1 MRLRDATSGNGATR
15 LDWIKFRIALLGCL
29 LGIALLGL
37 WARAYY
43 VQVVLGPGLS
53 RQASGQYW
61 THKST
66 YGQRGK
72 IFDAR
77 GNLLAKSVRINSVFA
92 RPSEIEKVGHTAET
106 LQDILRKGNR
116 EIQSSLEKD
125 RSFAWLAR
133 KISDRT
139 ASRIRAARLPGVY
152 LTQEKA
158 RFYPQGHLAGQL
170 LGFVGL
176 DNEGLEGL
184 ECSYNQHL
192 SGKKKEFI
200 VQRDAGGRLLFAPG
214 QLGNDLAGKDLVL
227 TLDKKIQFA
236 AEEAL
241 AGTVLKNRAKSG
253 LCLVVKVSSGEILAW
268 AQYPFFNP
276 NNFSQSDPEIWKN
289 RIALD
294 VFEPGSTIKPI
305 LAAAA
310 LNTGTCRT
318 QDIFFCENGSWT
330 FSGQEIRDTHEYGWL
345 PVNRIIRYSSNIG
358 AGKIGLQLGA
368 GNYHGYL
375 SRLGLGQKT
384 ELQLPGEASGIFRDA
399 GKWNQVD
406 LIAASFGQ
414 GFGMT
419 ALQMAKM
426 YLCLANYGELVP
438 LRLLKAPQP
447 RERAS
452 RVRVFSKQTA
462 REVLSMMVEVVEE
475 DGTGTQARIPGMY
488 VGGKTGTAQK
498 ASKQGGY
505 ADRYTASFVGLF
517 PGLAPEYL
525 VLAVVDEP
533 RESHYGGVVAAPA
546 VREVARELV
555 AGTDDFP
562 GYWARQ
568 EQAGTGENSKQAA
581 LNTTR
586 EISRIKP
593 RKQISLLPG
602 KVPDVRGV
610 PLRQALEVLAGQDL
624 IPRMKGSGVLVS
636 GQKPAPGTPWPQNEK
651 DKLVL
656 TLKFDD
662 E

>member
-1 MRLRDATSGNGATR
+1 M
-15 LDWIKFRIALLGCL
+15 DWIKFRIALLGCL
-29 LGIALLGL
+29 LGIVLLGL
-37 WARAYY
+37 WARAYF
-43 VQVVLGPGLS
+43 VQVVLGPDLS
-53 RQASGQYW
+53 RQASRQYW

-77 GNLLAKSVRINSVFA
+77 GNLLAKSVKINSVFA
-92 RPSEIEKVGHTAET
+92 RPREIEKIGQTAET
-106 LQDILRKGNR
+106 LQDILGKGIR
-116 EIQSSLEKD
+116 EFRTALGKD
-125 RSFAWLAR
+125 RSFVWLAR

-139 ASRIRAARLPGVY
+139 ASEILAARLPGVY

-184 ECSYNQHL
+184 ECSYNQYL

-200 VQRDAGGRLLFAPG
+200 VQRDAGGNLLFAPG
-214 QLGNDLAGKDLVL
+214 QLNSGLAGKNLVL
-227 TLDKKIQFA
+227 TLDKRIQFA

-276 NNFSQSDPEIWKN
+276 NNFSQSSPEVWKN
-289 RIALD
+289 RMALD

-305 LAAAA
+305 MVAAA
-310 LNTGTCRT
+310 LDTGTCRP

-330 FSGQEIRDTHEYGWL
+330 FSGQEFGDTHEYGWL

-368 GNYHGYL
+368 GRYHRYL
-375 SRLGLGQKT
+375 SRLGLGRET
-384 ELQLPGEASGIFRDA
+384 ELPLPGEAGGILRDA
-399 GKWNQVD
+399 RQWNQVD
-406 LIAASFGQ
+406 LVSAAFGQ
-414 GFGMT
+414 GVGVT
-419 ALQMAKM
+419 ALQLAKM
-426 YLCLANYGELVP
+426 YLSLANHGELIPLKLMKVP
-438 LRLLKAPQP
+438 NPP
-447 RERAS
+447 ERAS
-452 RVRVFSKQTA
+452 GVRVFSKQTA
-462 REVLSMMVEVVEE
+462 RAVLSMMVEVVEE
-475 DGTGTQARIPGMY
+475 DGTGTRARIPGMY

-498 ASKQGGY
+498 ASPQGGY
-505 ADRYTASFVGLF
+505 AERYTASFVGLF
-517 PGLAPEYL
+517 PGRDPEYL
-525 VLAVVDEP
+525 VLAVIDEP
-533 RESHYGGVVAAPA
+533 KKNHYGGVVAAPA

-568 EQAGTGENSKQAA
+568 EQAEKEGGSEPAANLSGE
-581 LNTTR
+581 T
-586 EISRIKP
+586 SRIKT
-593 RKQISLLPG
+593 RKRISIHPG
-602 KVPDVRGV
+602 RVPDLRGA
-610 PLRQALEVLAGQDL
+610 PLRQALEVLASQDVV
-624 IPRMKGSGVLVS
+624 PVMNGHGVLVA
-636 GQKPAPGTPWPQNEK
+636 GQKPAPGKPLPVDEQ
-651 DKLVL
+651 DKLIL
-656 TLKFDD
+656 TLTFDD